1 MVTQQKCYYL
11 LQKLMMHPE
20 SHELFSSFD
29 SDGDGAH
36 PSHRPS
42 TSIVTVSTT
51 LCACCV
57 GCRHPVLG
65 LLRVPISQR
74 CEMPC
79 ARLLL
84 ARRSSLDISPCSAGE
99 ISAAELQQGMMQIGE
114 EVSPE
119 ELQAMMAVVDVDG
132 SGSVNYDEFAPVGK
146 IADGLK
152 RLERSFAQEKVNR
165 EHADRK
171 ALQLG
176 QRIDEIDAQIA
187 AWSA

>member
-1 MVTQQKCYYL
+1 
-11 LQKLMMHPE
+11 
-20 SHELFSSFD
+20 
-29 SDGDGAH
+29 
-36 PSHRPS
+36 
-42 TSIVTVSTT
+42 
-51 LCACCV
+51 
-57 GCRHPVLG
+57 
-65 LLRVPISQR
+65 
-74 CEMPC
+74 
-79 ARLLL
+79 
-84 ARRSSLDISPCSAGE
+84 
-99 ISAAELQQGMMQIGE
+99 MQIGE

-152 RLERSFAQEKVNR
+152 HLERSFAQEKVNR

-187 AWSA
+187 AWST

>member
-1 MVTQQKCYYL
+1 MCLSANGARCLVHVCFSPGDPYL
-11 LQKLMMHPE
+11 TFPN
-20 SHELFSSFD
+20 
-29 SDGDGAH
+29 A
-36 PSHRPS
+36 
-42 TSIVTVSTT
+42 
-51 LCACCV
+51 
-57 GCRHPVLG
+57 
-65 LLRVPISQR
+65 
-74 CEMPC
+74 
-79 ARLLL
+79 
-84 ARRSSLDISPCSAGE
+84 AGE

>member
-1 MVTQQKCYYL
+1 MA
-11 LQKLMMHPE
+11 
-20 SHELFSSFD
+20 SH
-29 SDGDGAH
+29 DG
-36 PSHRPS
+36 
-42 TSIVTVSTT
+42 
-51 LCACCV
+51 
-57 GCRHPVLG
+57 
-65 LLRVPISQR
+65 LRVDLTLVGKPVTLNLISEGVFRVFRYLRLTSAEGWNGQR
-74 CEMPC
+74 R
-79 ARLLL
+79 AKASRGG
-84 ARRSSLDISPCSAGE
+84 GE
-99 ISAAELQQGMMQIGE
+99 IPAAELQQGMMQIGE